1 MYAVIETGN
10 KQYLVNKGD
19 TIDVELLQVEP
30 GKKVNIENVLL
41 ISDNGHVE
49 IGRPYVKT
57 AKVEAKVLEQI
68 KGEKLTIFKYKNKT
82 RYHRKTGHRQKLTR
96 LIIEDILLS
105 SSKKAESKEE

>member
-1 MYAVIETGN
+1 MYAIIETGS

-49 IGRPYVKT
+49 IGRPYIKN
-57 AKVEAKVLEQI
+57 AKVVAEVVELF
-68 KGEKLTIFKYKNKT
+68 KGKKQVIFKYKNKT
-82 RYHRKTGHRQKLTR
+82 RYHRKTGHRQQLLR
-96 LIIEDILLS
+96 LKIEDIKLG
-105 SSKKAESKEE
+105 KD